1 MLGTNLIL
9 LLMSFFIHLGQ
20 FLALESQFI
29 HLSMIEKIT
38 SLLFIPV
45 ILMNWYTGLN
55 NFYIAMILALAQKLM
70 EKIEKVPEK
79 NVEIW
84 IKDCLTLFNSFEQ
97 KISFFLLLLMSTL

>member
-20 FLALESQFI
+20 FFALESQFI
-29 HLSMIEKIT
+29 HLSLIEKIT

-84 IKDCLTLFNSFEQ
+84 IKDCLTLFNAFEQ

>member
-1 MLGTNLIL
+1 MT
-9 LLMSFFIHLGQ
+9 FFIHLGQ

-84 IKDCLTLFNSFEQ
+84 IKDCLTLFNAFEQ
-97 KISFFLLLLMSTL
+97 KISFFLFFFMSSL

>member
-1 MLGTNLIL
+1 MT
-9 LLMSFFIHLGQ
+9 FFIHLGQ

-84 IKDCLTLFNSFEQ
+84 IKDCLTLFNAFEQ

>member
-1 MLGTNLIL
+1 
-9 LLMSFFIHLGQ
+9 MSFFIHLGQ

-29 HLSMIEKIT
+29 HLSLIEKIT

-84 IKDCLTLFNSFEQ
+84 IKDCLTLFNAFEQ

>member
-29 HLSMIEKIT
+29 HLSLIEKIT

-84 IKDCLTLFNSFEQ
+84 IKDCLTLFNAFEK
-97 KISFFLLLLMSTL
+97 KISFFLFFFMSSL